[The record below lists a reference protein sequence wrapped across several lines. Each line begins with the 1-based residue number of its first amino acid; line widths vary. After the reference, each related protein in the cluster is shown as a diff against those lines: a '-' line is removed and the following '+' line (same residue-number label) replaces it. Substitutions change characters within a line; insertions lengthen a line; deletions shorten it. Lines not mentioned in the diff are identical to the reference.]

1 MKEKYNNRDIFN
13 PKTLIIIVPFLG
25 FLLIFSRS
33 FAQSNW
39 VAAKDADN
47 LKNPLAGNTSV
58 IADAKTVYVS
68 YCTPCHGDKGRGD
81 GPAAPG
87 LNPKPADHTSAAVQS
102 ETDGSL
108 FWKLS
113 EGRSPM
119 PGYKKIL
126 TDQQRWELINYIRSL
141 SKGVKKK

>member
-1 MKEKYNNRDIFN
+1 MKEKYNNRLILNSKTIFF
-13 PKTLIIIVPFLG
+13 IVALLG
-25 FLLIFSRS
+25 FQFIFSQS
-33 FAQSNW
+33 FAQQTNW
-39 VAAKDADN
+39 AAPKDADN
-47 LKNPLAGNTSV
+47 VKNPLAGNSGV
-58 IADAKTVYVS
+58 LADAKTLYAS
-68 YCTPCHGDKGRGD
+68 YCSPCHGDKGRGD

-126 TDQQRWELINYIRSL
+126 TDQQRWELINYIRTL
-141 SKGVKKK
+141 AKNTK